1 VDPRS
6 AGRTAYPNAVRA
18 TKAYIASFGT
28 TGLLLAS
35 ALLTLSV
42 MSAFVAF
49 NGFPGQDLQSPIT
62 PILVHERQAPLT
74 IPAHPSRADRQTADQ
89 KRTGRSSAGGSTR
102 RRTSSDTP
110 VAQSDPLRQRATT
123 QSPTTSA
130 PDSSQQTGSTN
141 TPTSGPVETL
151 TTQPSLPSDTV
162 PSAPTVSTP
171 SLPLDTG
178 TLDSTVN
185 STLDSTLN
193 TGTVDTGTVTQI
205 LSP

>member
-1 VDPRS
+1 
-6 AGRTAYPNAVRA
+6 VRA

-62 PILVHERQAPLT
+62 PILVHERQAPVT
-74 IPAHPSRADRQTADQ
+74 IPAHPSRADRQADP

-102 RRTSSDTP
+102 TRTSSDTP

-130 PDSSQQTGSTN
+130 PDSSQQTGST
-141 TPTSGPVETL
+141 TSPTSGPVETL

-162 PSAPTVSTP
+162 PSAPTVTTP
-171 SLPLDTG
+171 SLPPLDTQVPLDTG
-178 TLDSTVN
+178 TLDTG
-185 STLDSTLN
+185 TLN